1 MITWFQG
8 TIRLAPT
15 WATGDQWNIAWGVV
29 EGGVSVLPTDSMIAY
44 CKNNA
49 TDISTQITYIG
60 TKFTTT
66 GGFIDGLKGIQALI
80 KDLHGSLFNCYYTVT
95 NPVQAAQYNKDFTFY
110 VIGWNILF
118 NLGYMYTNIKMIYTF
133 LSTTTPVST
142 KTYGDLGKNI
152 GSFLVR
158 FIYSK
163 YQTRNF

>member
-1 MITWFQG
+1 M
-8 TIRLAPT
+8 
-15 WATGDQWNIAWGVV
+15 
-29 EGGVSVLPTDSMIAY
+29 PTDSMIAY

-49 TDISTQITYIG
+49 TDISTQYVYIVE
-60 TKFTTT
+60 KFSDSTT
-66 GGFIDGLKGIQALI
+66 ILDGLKGIQALI
-80 KDLHGSLFNCYYTVT
+80 RDLHGSLFNCYYTIT
-95 NPVQAAQYNKDFTFY
+95 NPVQAAQYNKEFTLL

-133 LSTTTPVST
+133 LAPADTVST
-142 KTYGDLGKNI
+142 KTYEDLGKSI